1 MRHLYYVLT
10 IRGMPV
16 RLHYTWAIVGLL
28 GIPVLSGML
37 IPAALP
43 TVGGFARVLLAL
55 LILALF
61 FGTVLVHEVA
71 HLFVARLFRV
81 RYSAL
86 NLYPLGALTRRSNR
100 QSDARTLFC
109 IAAAGPVVSIGLGW
123 VLMIIA
129 AGTFLPI
136 WLAVMLKI
144 TGALSLYLGLIN
156 LLPAY
161 PLDGGRMLQAV
172 IWMAQR
178 WWLSGDFTTAT
189 GLARIVGQL
198 SAYGVMLIG
207 VIMLMSGQAWLLP
220 GTLILIGW
228 AILEAGGTLRRRM
241 LATELLGK
249 LTAND
254 VLVAPSRTTEPAR
267 SLSEFA
273 RILRGNTDDE
283 PVPVIAN
290 GVFLGMIGRAQLD
303 VVANGYWDRRTVGET
318 MVPAADLDLIEPTTP
333 VSRLI
338 SRLADTE
345 SGRDTVLPVVQDGHL
360 LGLIKAEEMMTFL
373 NLDDSFGLVP
383 HGTVEDVSPAKAAMS
398 A

>member
-1 MRHLYYVLT
+1 
-10 IRGMPV
+10 
-16 RLHYTWAIVGLL
+16 
-28 GIPVLSGML
+28 
-37 IPAALP
+37 
-43 TVGGFARVLLAL
+43 
-55 LILALF
+55 
-61 FGTVLVHEVA
+61 
-71 HLFVARLFRV
+71 
-81 RYSAL
+81 
-86 NLYPLGALTRRSNR
+86 
-100 QSDARTLFC
+100 
-109 IAAAGPVVSIGLGW
+109 
-123 VLMIIA
+123 MIIA
-129 AGTFLPI
+129 AGAFLPI
-136 WLAVMLKI
+136 WLAVVLKV

-172 IWMAQR
+172 IWIAQR
-178 WWLSGDFTTAT
+178 WWLSGDVTTAT
-189 GLARIVGQL
+189 RLARIVGQL
-198 SAYGVMLIG
+198 SAYGVMLLG
-207 VIMLMSGQAWLLP
+207 VLMLMSGQAWLLP

-249 LTAND
+249 LVAND

-318 MVPAADLDLIEPTTP
+318 MVPATELDLIAPTTP

-345 SGRDTVLPVVQDGHL
+345 IDRETALPVVQDGHL
-360 LGLIKAEEMMTFL
+360 LGLIKAEDMMTFL
-373 NLDDSFGLVP
+373 DLDDSFGLVP
-383 HGTVEDVSPAKAAMS
+383 HGTLEDVSPAKAAMS
-398 A
+398 V